1 MEKRWGIVGFAVV
14 CAFFIL
20 FCVGPAFAVTVPEK
34 LKDIP
39 LFQKDKLRFQVSIQT
54 EKAPRSSLPQIIDPT
69 PDLRPT

>member
-1 MEKRWGIVGFAVV
+1 MEKRLGIVGFAVV
-14 CAFFIL
+14 CEFCIL

-39 LFQKDKLRFQVSIQT
+39 LFQKDKLRFQVGIQT
-54 EKAPRSSLPQIIDPT
+54 EKAPRSSPSQMIDPT